1 MLISNLL
8 GVGDG
13 SPSRRRRGYVLAA
26 VLTAAV
32 CGGVVPAAAEG
43 TSPIAAAAAAADRPT
58 ASAAVVAASRLPAP
72 EGFEAG
78 RAHAQTMEA
87 NSSHGALAPT
97 RTRTLV
103 LAVIGSAAGLAVFV
117 GGGLAAVARGR
128 NGFGR

>member
-32 CGGVVPAAAEG
+32 CGGVVPAAAES
-43 TSPIAAAAAAADRPT
+43 TSPIAAAADRPT
-58 ASAAVVAASRLPAP
+58 ASAAVVAASQLPAP
-72 EGFEAG
+72 DGFEAG

-87 NSSHGALAPT
+87 NSSHRALAPT

-117 GGGLAAVARGR
+117 GGGLAAAARGR

>member
-43 TSPIAAAAAAADRPT
+43 TSPIAAADRPT
-58 ASAAVVAASRLPAP
+58 ASAAVVAASQLPAP

-87 NSSHGALAPT
+87 NSSHRALAPT

-117 GGGLAAVARGR
+117 GGGLAAAARGR